1 LRIAIQGEKML
12 KNCFSLMLALVF
24 FCTTS
29 GVAVLGKG
37 KTDVKLS
44 ETEKIKQ
51 KVLKR
56 GTGTKARA
64 RVKLAD
70 GTKMK
75 GYISES
81 AADDFTLVRTDEQAG
96 VPVRVNYRDVDEF
109 KAQGKGMS
117 TTSKVLIG
125 TGIAVG
131 VLVVVGALLVRDF
144 RRSFGR

>member
-1 LRIAIQGEKML
+1 MFRK
-12 KNCFSLMLALVF
+12 CFSFVLAVVF

-29 GVAVLGKG
+29 GVAVLAKDKAVG
-37 KTDVKLS
+37 KLS
-44 ETEKIKQ
+44 QAEKIRQ

-56 GTGTKARA
+56 GTGVKARA

-70 GTKMK
+70 GTKLK
-75 GYISES
+75 GYISEA
-81 AADDFTLVRTDEQAG
+81 AADDFTLVRTDEQIGA
-96 VPVRVNYRDVDEF
+96 PVKINYRDVAAF

-125 TGIAVG
+125 VGVTVG

-144 RRSFGR
+144 RRNFGR